1 MNEILKLPHLCD
13 QYTGFAI
20 EFLNLG
26 NQAYTRRFLVHSNA
40 FIEAPISRAGL
51 VKN

>member
-13 QYTGFAI
+13 QYTGFGI

-26 NQAYTRRFLVHSNA
+26 NHRIYSAFLVHGNA
-40 FIEAPISRAGL
+40 FMEAPISRTGW